1 MMRISVILRKALSKS
16 NSSAKREN
24 IDVTFLLLLLALP
37 TAQTCSLGVEDWSLW
52 ESHRRER
59 I

>member
-1 MMRISVILRKALSKS
+1 MRVVVILREVKSKS

-24 IDVTFLLLLLALP
+24 IDLTFLLLLLALP
-37 TAQTCSLGVEDWSLW
+37 TAQTYSVDVG
-52 ESHRRER
+52 